1 MSAAGAAI
9 GMSAATG
16 AINSALGMGF
26 GALSG
31 LINNAIYK
39 KTYKELGQWQN
50 DMNIANWN
58 MVNEYNSPANQMAR
72 LKDAGLNPNLMYGQG
87 SPGQSSSLPGV
98 SGNGGNFNMRPTPID
113 SMSLYQNAL
122 AAQKQKIENDR
133 AELRYQ
139 KEVNDYEND
148 YRRLSAIRQFISDKM
163 PDNAPLEL
171 TTVSV
176 GRDGHYSHI
185 RGFSDEELRR
195 SPEYEQLNQL
205 WQKGELN
212 DADLTKLWNQSIK
225 LNKENQLLDLD
236 LWEGEGIKSLF
247 NDSGE
252 MKGAV
257 GMFYK
262 LLLLLVKVASQKHR

>member
-16 AINSALGMGF
+16 AINGAINTGF
-26 GALSG
+26 GLLSSY
-31 LINNAIYK
+31 INNQMYK

-87 SPGQSSSLPGV
+87 SPGQSSPLPGA

-148 YRRLSAIRQFISDKM
+148 YRRLSAIRQFIADKM

-262 LLLLLVKVASQKHR
+262 LLLLLVKVASQKNR